1 MKRIQSVFASALV
14 ALLVLSGTTASFVAA
29 QDATPA
35 ASATATPLADV
46 ATPGGTLPG
55 NPQVQLVKIAD
66 GLADPVNVNTAD
78 DGSGRLFIV
87 ERIGLIRVVD
97 KDGKLLPDPFLDI
110 QSLVKTDFLEQGL
123 LGLAFHPDYTKTGL
137 FYVYYVDYQTNGDTV
152 LAEFHVSQDDP
163 NKADPDSERI
173 LMTQD
178 EPFVNHNGGT
188 VKFGPD
194 GYLYW
199 AMGDGGLAGDPYDN
213 AQRLDVMLGKILRID
228 VDARDAGAYGIPKDN
243 PFANTGVVLPSSQA
257 GQMAQDGSY
266 HPAARREICDWGVR
280 NPWQFG
286 FDPKT
291 GDMYIADV
299 GQNAWEEV
307 DFLPAGQTCGQNLGW
322 DHNEGAHCYPPGA
335 ASCDKI
341 GLLPVANYDH
351 ASGDCSIT
359 GAGVYRG
366 ADSPTLD
373 GIYFNSDFCSGR
385 IYGLMRD
392 ANGAWVYQNLLQTA
406 LSVTGAGEDQD
417 GNVYFTACNCK
428 YSRTYNALDNPGGSL
443 WKVVQADK
451 VPSGAETA
459 PTPTPTPAATGTE
472 AATAAP
478 SESTP
483 APTEAATE
491 APSASTP
498 TGAASPAASGGEAQ
512 TAVTVEMVDIAFNP
526 KEFTIPANTDVVV
539 TLPNNGASQHNFAV
553 DDHNNPNVKNL
564 GISVDVG
571 PGETKTVTINAPAGD
586 YYFYCNV
593 PGHEAAGMFG
603 TMHVK

>member
-1 MKRIQSVFASALV
+1 MRRFQFAFAFALV
-14 ALLVLSGTTASFVAA
+14 ALMALSGTGLSLTSA

-35 ASATATPLADV
+35 AATATPIADV

-55 NPQVQLVKIAD
+55 SPQVQLVKIAD
-66 GLADPVNVNTAD
+66 GLADPVNLASTD

-87 ERIGLIRVVD
+87 ERIGLIRIVD
-97 KDGKLLPDPFLDI
+97 KDGKLLPGPFLDI
-110 QSLVKTDFLEQGL
+110 QSMVKTDFLEQGL
-123 LGLAFHPDYTKTGL
+123 LGLAFHPDYAKTGL
-137 FYVYYVDYQTNGDTV
+137 FYIYYSDYLTNGNTV
-152 LAEFHVSQDDP
+152 LAEFHVSKDDP
-163 NKADPDSERI
+163 NKADPASERV
-173 LMTQD
+173 LMTQVK
-178 EPFVNHNGGT
+178 PYVNHNGGT

-199 AMGDGGLAGDPYDN
+199 SMGDGGLAGDPYDN
-213 AQRLDVMLGKILRID
+213 AQRYDVLLGKILRID
-228 VDARDAGAYGIPKDN
+228 VNTRDAGAYGIPKDN
-243 PFANTGVVLPSSQA
+243 PFANTGVVLPAAQA

-286 FDPKT
+286 FDAKT

-341 GLLPVANYDH
+341 GLLPVADYDH
-351 ASGDCSIT
+351 AKGDCSIT

-366 ADSPTLD
+366 TESPTLD

-385 IYGLMRD
+385 IYGLQRD
-392 ANGAWVYQNLLQTA
+392 ASGKWVYQSLLQTG
-406 LSVTGAGEDQD
+406 LSVTGAGEDQSGD
-417 GNVYFTACNCK
+417 IYFTACSCK

-451 VPSGAETA
+451 VPSGAVIA
-459 PTPTPTPAATGTE
+459 PTPTATPAATATGGTPE
-472 AATAAP
+472 AASAGAATPVGTTAAG
-478 SESTP
+478 
-483 APTEAATE
+483 
-491 APSASTP
+491 
-498 TGAASPAASGGEAQ
+498 GAAAG
-512 TAVTVEMVDIAFNP
+512 TAIVLVDIAFQP
-526 KEFTIPANTDVVV
+526 KEATIAANQDVVV
-539 TLPNNGASQHNFAV
+539 TLTNHGAAAHNFSIT
-553 DDHNNPNVKNL
+553 DHNNPNVPNL
-564 GISVDVG
+564 KISVDLA
-571 PGETKTVTINAPAGD
+571 PGATKTVTINAPAGD
-586 YYFYCNV
+586 YYYYCNV

-603 TMHVK
+603 TLHVK